1 MSQAVKQQSRMRL
14 ESKTLLQWSWS
25 GLSEKTSSKVLG
37 LGLGLGFR
45 GLDTPGGLTALG
57 MLERGASHVLVGG
70 RTFELSG
77 RVIAGLQVRSR
88 KIMEA

>member
-1 MSQAVKQQSRMRL
+1 MRL

-45 GLDTPGGLTALG
+45 VFDTLGGLTALG
-57 MLERGASHVLVGG
+57 MLERGAWHVLVGWEAE
-70 RTFELSG
+70 RLSLAVG
-77 RVIAGLQVRSR
+77 
-88 KIMEA
+88 